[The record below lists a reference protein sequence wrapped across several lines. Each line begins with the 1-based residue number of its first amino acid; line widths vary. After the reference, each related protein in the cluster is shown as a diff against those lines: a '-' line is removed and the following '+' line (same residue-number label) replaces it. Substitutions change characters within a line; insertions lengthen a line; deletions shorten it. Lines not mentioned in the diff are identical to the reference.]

1 MGDSVRADYPKPL
14 RYVRVRLARL
24 HQGVG
29 WAGIAGIALL
39 AVAGIVMALAWSAQ
53 QAFVQA
59 SAARSVVALAPTP
72 SMPRTD
78 ALPPATPDLPSA
90 SEIPLLL
97 TQMKQAA
104 ISNSLDWRAA
114 EYRVT
119 AAISTQPASLE
130 VRCNLKG
137 PYPKLRGMLVQL
149 MSAIPSF
156 TIREF
161 SASRPN
167 ADVAD
172 IEAKLVLAVFLQ
184 DSAIESE
191 GLASKAVTKT
201 ATKGAR

>member
-1 MGDSVRADYPKPL
+1 MRAADPDPL
-14 RYVRVRLARL
+14 RYARVQFARL

-29 WAGIAGIALL
+29 WGGVVGITLL
-39 AVAGIVMALAWSAQ
+39 GVAGVAIALAWLAQ
-53 QAFVQA
+53 QAYVQA
-59 SAARSVVALAPTP
+59 SAARSVVALQSTP
-72 SMPRTD
+72 LRAGTEAS
-78 ALPPATPDLPSA
+78 PPATPDLPSA

-104 ISNSLDWRAA
+104 VSNGLDWRAA

-119 AAISTQPASLE
+119 ASISARPASLE
-130 VRCNLKG
+130 VRCSLKG

-161 SASRPN
+161 SASRPS
-167 ADVAD
+167 ADVAE

-184 DSAIESE
+184 DSVTETDA
-191 GLASKAVTKT
+191 LASKT